1 MLKTPLLADVPSGG
15 RDIHMQLSQGHA
27 SHSAKTTYFA
37 LPYLWNRGSKHSL
50 FQLGNKYT
58 KYFLLI
64 YF

>member
-15 RDIHMQLSQGHA
+15 RDIHAQLGQGHA
-27 SHSAKTTYFA
+27 CHSAKPACLSLSY
-37 LPYLWNRGSKHSL
+37 PWSRGSKHSL

-58 KYFLLI
+58 KQFLLI